1 MSEFNERLHLTTT
14 QVAELLGVHAS
25 TVKRWC
31 DGTELWSE
39 KTEGG
44 HRRIHL
50 RHALDVARTKGI
62 RTFLTPFTPFEGH
75 VWSAVQDVVERQD
88 FGKVVSLSMGWLVR
102 GHPHRIGH
110 LFYALGLHP
119 QVSLPQLLDEGV
131 RRFMEAVGESWRQGR
146 IRVGEEH
153 MASQVVAEA
162 LIRLS
167 QHDRISDSSGQRAA
181 ASSRGNGRVDE
192 GKAQSRVA
200 VVGSM
205 EGDQHHLGSLC
216 IRLLLEREGWKVY
229 YLGPDVPVEEFA
241 AIQRAQAARLVCV
254 SFSPPAT
261 GADMVRCFRMLTEF
275 YRPSSPYALAFGG
288 GVSDPVSVI
297 PEDLPFKAFRSFPDS
312 TSFVE
317 WVRGSGGRMGLEVG
331 ND

>member
-14 QVAELLGVHAS
+14 QAAELLGVHAS

-31 DGTELWSE
+31 DGTELRSE

-50 RHALDVARTKGI
+50 RHALDFARAKGI

-88 FGKVVSLSMGWLVR
+88 FGKMTSLSMGWLVR

-110 LFYALGLHP
+110 LFYELGLHP
-119 QVSLPQLLDEGV
+119 HLSLPHLLDNGV

-167 QHDRISDSSGQRAA
+167 QHHGMAA
-181 ASSRGNGRVDE
+181 SEGRKMAGSSRGNGRAGQE
-192 GKAQSRVA
+192 RAPNRVA

-216 IRLLLEREGWKVY
+216 VRLLLEREGWKVY

-261 GADMVRCFRMLTEF
+261 GADMVRCSRVLTEF
-275 YRPSSPYALAFGG
+275 YRPSSPYSLAFGG
-288 GVSDPVSVI
+288 GVSDPMSVI
-297 PEDLPFKAFRSFPDS
+297 PEDLPFKAFCSFPDS
-312 TSFVE
+312 MSFMK
-317 WVRGSGGRMGLEVG
+317 WVRASGDEGGLGVG